1 MWRIQEKNKENNNLI
16 FANPLYVKKLSIAD
30 GFFSVL
36 VFFPGTGIIEISK
49 YAGGTDMTEKLPLPV
64 GVSDYRLASEEYYY
78 VDKTL
83 MLKTFLDER
92 PMVSLFTRPRR
103 FGKTLNMDMLRTYFE
118 KTDEDTSV
126 YFKDK
131 KIWECGERYRSY
143 QGKYPVIF
151 LSFKDVKQD
160 NWKDTYEQIIQLII
174 EEYQRHSEILDNNI
188 CNEYEKAAY
197 QKIVRG
203 TATNTEYMVS
213 LKKIS
218 EILSKRYGENVII
231 IIDEYDTP
239 IQLGYLHGFYD
250 QVVSFMRNFF
260 SGGFKDNRH
269 LAFGFLTGI
278 LRVVRESIFSGLN
291 NLVVNSVLD
300 KKYSEYFGFTRAEV
314 AEMASYYN
322 VEDKLTEICDWYD
335 GYRFGNTEIFNP
347 WSVINYF
354 SNDCEARSYW
364 VSTSSNDI
372 IGEVLKESDDE
383 IWENLAN
390 FLQGEKLL
398 TYIDTSVVYPQIKQ
412 NPSSVYSFLL
422 MSGYLKIAGKNQ
434 SLGAGYMC
442 EVGIPNR
449 EIMFVYQKEILDQ
462 LSYMIPQSASIGI
475 LEAVYTGNTEILG
488 KRLNKLLKTTV
499 SYYDTA
505 QESFY
510 HGLMLGLLAMTDDR
524 YRLLSN
530 DESGDGCYD
539 ICLIPRQKNLPGI
552 IIELKAEKKRDTEE
566 LKILAEKAIEQIE
579 EKHYDMQL
587 KEEKVEHIIKYGV
600 AFSGKNAEVV
610 MKEN

>member
-1 MWRIQEKNKENNNLI
+1 
-16 FANPLYVKKLSIAD
+16 
-30 GFFSVL
+30 
-36 VFFPGTGIIEISK
+36 
-49 YAGGTDMTEKLPLPV
+49 
-64 GVSDYRLASEEYYY
+64 
-78 VDKTL
+78 
-83 MLKTFLDER
+83 
-92 PMVSLFTRPRR
+92 
-103 FGKTLNMDMLRTYFE
+103 
-118 KTDEDTSV
+118 
-126 YFKDK
+126 
-131 KIWECGERYRSY
+131 
-143 QGKYPVIF
+143 
-151 LSFKDVKQD
+151 
-160 NWKDTYEQIIQLII
+160 
-174 EEYQRHSEILDNNI
+174 
-188 CNEYEKAAY
+188 
-197 QKIVRG
+197 
-203 TATNTEYMVS
+203 
-213 LKKIS
+213 
-218 EILSKRYGENVII
+218 
-231 IIDEYDTP
+231 
-239 IQLGYLHGFYD
+239 
-250 QVVSFMRNFF
+250 MRNFF

-278 LRVVRESIFSGLN
+278 LRVARESIFSGLN

-372 IGEVLKESDDE
+372 IGEVLKESDHE

-398 TYIDTSVVYPQIKQ
+398 TYIDTCVVYPQIKQ
-412 NPSSVYSFLL
+412 NPSSVYSFFL

-434 SLGAGYMC
+434 PLGAGYMC

-530 DESGDGCYD
+530 DESGDGRYD

-552 IIELKAEKKRDTEE
+552 IIELKAEKKCGAEE
-566 LKILAEKAIEQIE
+566 LKTLAEKAIEQIE